1 MTFFKKGGH
10 HMESPI
16 SNVPQGQKKQK
27 IKGFAKAAQSSQ
39 PKPQAVGTAAP
50 QAQAQQAQ
58 QSKPQ
63 AA

>member
-1 MTFFKKGGH
+1 
-10 HMESPI
+10 MESPI